1 MQIVKF
7 LLPIFF
13 SPLLISCAA
22 LSKSE
27 IRSEILSADIS
38 IRCNN
43 DEDAIKY
50 LSRVIAIDPY
60 NERAL
65 KMRGECYYRQR
76 KFSLAATDFKTL
88 YETYG
93 KTEYLLQSAKAKYEI
108 DLYEDV
114 VKDCL
119 ALESVSDDKSEL
131 FVAWNLLA
139 NSYFEIEKYS
149 EAEKYYNLMLQQH
162 KRPDIYFERATNF
175 IHMQEYQKAKKDL
188 LEIVVLVQDYS
199 EVKKKLALND
209 EYYYTLGYC
218 DLALRNF
225 KEALSSFDK
234 ITNKQ
239 QFDNLE
245 KYIDVCEKNDCN
257 KDSR

>member
-13 SPLLISCAA
+13 FPLLISCAS
-22 LSKSE
+22 LSESE

-93 KTEYLLQSAKAKYEI
+93 KTEYLLQSAKAEYEMNF
-108 DLYEDV
+108 YEDV

-119 ALESVSDDKSEL
+119 ILESVSEDMNEL
-131 FVAWNLLA
+131 FSAWNLLA

-175 IHMQEYQKAKKDL
+175 IHMQEYQKAKNDL

-257 KDSR
+257 KYSR